1 MKTRIS
7 DKLKTI
13 KGNVLLR
20 FKCPKLRRHDFINFK
35 YTKYKIHFIGACFQ
49 YDKLNLFSE
58 LGTKTLVSGSALTL
72 NCVTVLQKSSFCKEN
87 FSFWNGC
94 YFGVIPYWMKRGLN
108 CERKSRKQILVK
120 RISDEHYCSFASLNC
135 KHRQIA
141 IYVSFKFHHIEMK
154 LLHVQNSKQ
163 NVGNNRGV
171 CKTPSII
178 YEGAFLRE

>member
-7 DKLKTI
+7 DKLRTS

-20 FKCPKLRRHDFINFK
+20 FKCLKLRRHDFINFK
-35 YTKYKIHFIGACFQ
+35 CTKYKIHFFGACFQ
-49 YDKLNLFSE
+49 YYKLNLFSE

-72 NCVTVLQKSSFCKEN
+72 NCVTVLQKSSFCKEKL
-87 FSFWNGC
+87 SFWNGS
-94 YFGVIPYWMKRGLN
+94 YFGVIPYRMKRGLN
-108 CERKSRKQILVK
+108 CVRKSRKQTLVK

-154 LLHVQNSKQ
+154 FMSKIQNKRSVITRVFK
-163 NVGNNRGV
+163 
-171 CKTPSII
+171 S
-178 YEGAFLRE
+178 